1 MNKKIGII
9 AIVVILILG
18 SIGIV
23 RFFTKEDQ
31 NTTLTVIEKKWIED
45 NKNNVIDFSALN
57 NIPIISDNG
66 SGLLFDFLNAL
77 ENDTDLEFNKLSY
90 ETGNNP
96 QTDYALVKKENITS
110 NDLVLYQDNY
120 ILITNKKT
128 YYNDVDEIKDLN
140 VGVLNKD
147 LKKIEE
153 YLTRSVNL
161 TYKEYNDEN
170 SLINALKNNEVNA
183 IILPRLDYLE
193 DILKSDKLK
202 QWAKIEPV
210 FCKDCNKKDIC
221 QYGCRAASQQMG
233 YGLKKEDPIVSIYKV
248 KNK

>member
-1 MNKKIGII
+1 MNKKTGII

-31 NTTLTVIEKKWIED
+31 NTTLTVIKKKWIED

-193 DILKSDKLK
+193 DILK
-202 QWAKIEPV
+202 
-210 FCKDCNKKDIC
+210 
-221 QYGCRAASQQMG
+221 
-233 YGLKKEDPIVSIYKV
+233 
-248 KNK
+248 